1 MSNVFPIKPSETL
14 LGFASRYACYRGVRL
29 PQLMRL
35 AGIKIWHH
43 ASFET
48 AVSRLA
54 KMSGNDANVLAFH
67 SLRLQEDGAFHLLRG
82 ELVNRRDV
90 AREAARYCPRCVK
103 EDYEL
108 GGSRPISNVY
118 CRASWLNARLTVC
131 PEHEID
137 IVSISKKYLGY
148 AREDFSSALM
158 DNWSEVV
165 GAERSAA
172 HSEASG
178 YDRYFCGRLN
188 GQVMP
193 NEVLDDLPYH
203 GALRVCEIIGA
214 MEIGG
219 DRIARSKLSFEELQQ
234 MSRIGFDILS
244 PGYAALR
251 AFLEKRDHRRQDSD
265 DKGVGK
271 QLYGI
276 LYTYLHDHAEMR
288 EFAPIIDFVR
298 DHAFS
303 AHPLGPENSFLG
315 GGGVRK
321 FHSIRSASMEYGIH
335 PATLRK
341 MLRAAGL
348 LEAGAKVRD
357 LKVSIDVNAMD
368 ELAGRWKDGVPMV
381 YVRER
386 LDASPQVIGQLLEAG
401 FLEATER
408 EVDHKL
414 KKFFSSKQ
422 IEGFISQLE
431 ELAEV
436 DGDAADMVPLK
447 HCAPFMLYVD
457 IIRGI
462 IDGQFALGISKPPGM
477 PTNLSHLRVD
487 VTAVRQ
493 SMGAALPM
501 GYFAARDV
509 TARMAAAVGTV
520 RHLAK
525 EGVFDTTTY
534 RGANGVLSTAYSM
547 HSVIAFTKRHI
558 TFRKLARGREH
569 WAKTE
574 LRIAQVEPAYDL
586 GGIERIYRK
595 SDLGF

>member
-1 MSNVFPIKPSETL
+1 MIGTLPIKSSETL
-14 LGFASRYACYRGVRL
+14 LGFASRYAFYRGVRL
-29 PQLMRL
+29 PDLMRHT
-35 AGIKIWHH
+35 GIKIWHY

-54 KMSGNDANVLAFH
+54 KMSGNDADLLAFH
-67 SLRLQEDGAFHLLRG
+67 SLRIQEESKFHLLRG
-82 ELVNRRDV
+82 QLINRRDV
-90 AREAARYCPRCVK
+90 SREAARYCPRCVK

-118 CRASWLNARLTVC
+118 CRASWMNGRLTVC

-137 IVSISKKYLGY
+137 IVSISKQYSGY
-148 AREDFSSALM
+148 AREDFTSALM

-165 GAERSAA
+165 AAEKSAVR
-172 HSEASG
+172 SEASG
-178 YDRYFCGRLN
+178 YDRYFCARLD
-188 GQVMP
+188 GQATT
-193 NEVLDDLPYH
+193 NEVLDDLPYY
-203 GALRVCEIIGA
+203 GALRVCEIVGA

-219 DRIARSKLSFEELQQ
+219 DRVGRSKLSFDELQR
-234 MSRIGFDILS
+234 MSRIGFDILR
-244 PGYAALR
+244 PGYGALR
-251 AFLEKRDHRRQDSD
+251 GFLEKRDHRRQESD
-265 DKGVGK
+265 DKGIGK

-276 LYTYLHDHAEMR
+276 LYMYLHDHNETP
-288 EFAPIIDFVR
+288 EFAPIVNFVR
-298 DHAFS
+298 NHAFG
-303 AHPLGPENSFLG
+303 AHSLGPENNFLG
-315 GGGVRK
+315 RGGDRK
-321 FHSIRSASMEYGIH
+321 FHSIRSASLEYGIH

-348 LEAGAKVRD
+348 LAADTKVRD

-386 LDASPQVIGQLLEAG
+386 LDASPQVVRQLLEAG

-408 EVDHKL
+408 EIGHKL

-462 IDGQFALGISKPPGM
+462 IDGQFALGISKPPGE

-487 VTAVRQ
+487 VSAVRQ
-493 SMGAALPM
+493 AAGKVVPL
-501 GYFAARDV
+501 GYYSASE
-509 TARMAAAVGTV
+509 TTTRMAAKIATV
-520 RHLAK
+520 RYLVEK
-525 EGVFDTTTY
+525 GVLETITY
-534 RGANGVLSTAYSM
+534 RGANAALATAYSM
-547 HSVIAFTKRHI
+547 HSVRTFLDRHI
-558 TFRKLARGREH
+558 TFRKLARGREN

-574 LRIAQVEPAYDL
+574 LRVAQIEPVYDL
-586 GGIERIYRK
+586 GGPERIYRR
-595 SDLGF
+595 SDLGY